1 MDKKGNKEI
10 KQPVNKVQEFIV
22 KYNELVREY
31 GLTVVPRL
39 KLEIA
44 RVKQEVKQEIIK
56 DDSNNSGN
64 N

>member
-10 KQPVNKVQEFIV
+10 KQPINPVQEFIIEYNKLV
-22 KYNELVREY
+22 KEY

-44 RVKQEVKQEIIK
+44 RVKQEIKK
-56 DDSNNSGN
+56 DDSSISRNS
-64 N
+64 